1 MLVSGNWREE
11 KMGRMVAAKW
21 EMARQMAIIGV
32 VRIGERIGDP
42 AVREIDQK
50 SSSAH
55 DVRSG
60 QPFLIGKVGA
70 EGGI

>member
-1 MLVSGNWREE
+1 
-11 KMGRMVAAKW
+11 MGRMVAARW
-21 EMARQMAIIGV
+21 EMARQMAIMGV
-32 VRIGERIGDP
+32 VRTGERIGD
-42 AVREIDQK
+42 ATVWEIDQK
-50 SSSAH
+50 RSSAH